1 MKLDLKSSP
10 RHIKRLQNIAK
21 VISGLGD
28 VRVVIDDNTK
38 GPYFD
43 PVNKVCV
50 LPNGD
55 YSDDDFVSLI
65 EGFTCHEAGHGR
77 YTDSEVYSDAFNSVL
92 KSSEGFTRFDD
103 GMNAEFESLAEKR
116 KAYSR
121 AKRLTGLINLF
132 DDVQME
138 EKVGNDYPDAK
149 RRLAATYAL
158 MVKAGRMTPDISSR
172 PENPVLFIEWYLL
185 NSLRVKVLQQAGH
198 KETLDPFF
206 DYAQKI
212 LSPVISDVEEIFHDA
227 LGCENTQGCESL
239 ARKTLALLERLRD
252 EAREQQQQTEQE
264 EQEAYDESETETD
277 TDTDT
282 ESEDKSLEST
292 DSREEA
298 LLQS

>member
-1 MKLDLKSSP
+1 
-10 RHIKRLQNIAK
+10 
-21 VISGLGD
+21 
-28 VRVVIDDNTK
+28 
-38 GPYFD
+38 
-43 PVNKVCV
+43 
-50 LPNGD
+50 
-55 YSDDDFVSLI
+55 
-65 EGFTCHEAGHGR
+65 
-77 YTDSEVYSDAFNSVL
+77 
-92 KSSEGFTRFDD
+92 
-103 GMNAEFESLAEKR
+103 
-116 KAYSR
+116 
-121 AKRLTGLINLF
+121 
-132 DDVQME
+132 
-138 EKVGNDYPDAK
+138 
-149 RRLAATYAL
+149 
-158 MVKAGRMTPDISSR
+158 
-172 PENPVLFIEWYLL
+172 YLL

-292 DSREEA
+292 DSREDDSEDDSEGQA
-298 LLQS
+298 DTSDNSDLAQEGCSEPSELAEDN

>member
-77 YTDSEVYSDAFNSVL
+77 YTVSEVYSDAFNSVL
-92 KSSEGFTRFDD
+92 MSSEGFTRFDD

-185 NSLRVKVLQQAGH
+185 NSLRVKVLQQVGH

-239 ARKTLALLERLRD
+239 AR
-252 EAREQQQQTEQE
+252 
-264 EQEAYDESETETD
+264 
-277 TDTDT
+277 
-282 ESEDKSLEST
+282 
-292 DSREEA
+292 
-298 LLQS
+298 